1 MRRAAPAAAPVAVDK
16 EVKRKQRMGD
26 IKLDL
31 HRVLLDNLNLA
42 ALEHATEAD
51 LRAEINAI
59 SAEHLNDNAIVL
71 GREDRI
77 ILNKELYDEVTGLG
91 PLETLLQDES
101 VNDILV
107 NGPQQIFV
115 ERSGKLEL
123 TDVTFKDER
132 HLLRII
138 DKIVSAVGRRVDE
151 SKPYVDARLKD
162 GSRFNAM
169 VPPVA
174 VDGSLV
180 SIRKFKKDKLGI
192 DDLVQFGAFSEE
204 MAAYLQAAVSTRLN
218 VIVSGGTGSG
228 KTTTLNALSSFIAD
242 DERILTIEDTAELQL
257 QQTHVGRMESRP
269 PNVEG
274 KGEVSPRDCL
284 KNALR
289 MRPDRIIVGETR
301 GEEVIDMLQAMN
313 TGHDGSMTTIHANNP
328 RDGISRLENMVA
340 MAGIEMPLK
349 AVRSQISSAVN
360 LIVQASRLQD
370 GSRRMTSITEITG
383 MEGDVISM
391 QEIFRFQ
398 RVGPDARQQDHR
410 PLSQPQACAATSP
423 SASASG
429 AMICPRPSLNPSQRS
444 KPHGHQCRT
453 HHLRSDL
460 YRRAGARRRASI
472 WRLFGRSISLNSRVN
487 RRLEMIEKGDT
498 PRGGAGQICARRC
511 SSTRKS
517 KGIPLYSLWLS
528 EKAQKGRDC
537 LLPATADHGDGRPF
551 GSVLPWPDRRHRDRS
566 TRAHRR
572 LHRHGGRCCVYV
584 GVHESQQAHGDHR
597 RTAPRCGRADGALLA
612 RRSPVHQRH
621 HHREQR
627 NPRPACLRIRCDR
640 G

>member
-1 MRRAAPAAAPVAVDK
+1 MFSRYKKPAGGTAKPGAKDAAATQPVETKPVGETPSQSLRRPLAVKLVEVAPQDK
-16 EVKRKQRMGD
+16 DRKRKERLAE

-31 HRVLLDNLNLA
+31 HRALLDNLNLS
-42 ALEHATEAD
+42 ALDTATEAD
-51 LRAEINAI
+51 LRAEISSIA
-59 SAEHLNDNAIVL
+59 SEVLEERSIVL
-71 GREDRI
+71 NREDRAQ
-77 ILNKELYDEVTGLG
+77 LTQELYDEVRGLG
-91 PLETLLQDES
+91 PLETLLKDDT

-107 NGPQQIFV
+107 NGPHQIFV
-115 ERSGKLEL
+115 ERDGKLEL
-123 TDVTFKDER
+123 SDITFKDEK

-151 SKPYVDARLKD
+151 SNPYVDARLQD

-192 DDLVQFGAFSEE
+192 DDLVKFGAFSEE
-204 MAAYLQAAVSTRLN
+204 MAAYLQAAVATRLN

-228 KTTTLNALSSFIAD
+228 KTTTLNALSSFID
-242 DERILTIEDTAELQL
+242 NSERILTIEDTAELQL
-257 QQTHVGRMESRP
+257 QQIHVGRMESRP

-391 QEIFRFQ
+391 QEVFRFQ
-398 RVGPDARQQDHR
+398 RVGLTSDNKIIGHFTGTGVRSNYSERFRLWGYDLP
-410 PLSQPQACAATSP
+410 PSIFEPIAA
-423 SASASG
+423 
-429 AMICPRPSLNPSQRS
+429 
-444 KPHGHQCRT
+444 
-453 HHLRSDL
+453 
-460 YRRAGARRRASI
+460 
-472 WRLFGRSISLNSRVN
+472 
-487 RRLEMIEKGDT
+487 E
-498 PRGGAGQICARRC
+498 
-511 SSTRKS
+511 
-517 KGIPLYSLWLS
+517 
-528 EKAQKGRDC
+528 
-537 LLPATADHGDGRPF
+537 
-551 GSVLPWPDRRHRDRS
+551 
-566 TRAHRR
+566 
-572 LHRHGGRCCVYV
+572 
-584 GVHESQQAHGDHR
+584 
-597 RTAPRCGRADGALLA
+597 
-612 RRSPVHQRH
+612 
-621 HHREQR
+621 
-627 NPRPACLRIRCDR
+627 
-640 G
+640 

>member
-1 MRRAAPAAAPVAVDK
+1 MFSRYKKPSAGAAKPANKPADETKPEVETQPVEQGQASSLRRPVPVTPAKAVPQDK
-16 EVKRKQRMGD
+16 ERKRKERMAE

-31 HRVLLDNLNLA
+31 HRSLLDNLNLS
-42 ALEHATEAD
+42 ALDTATESD
-51 LRAEINAI
+51 LRAEISAI
-59 SAEHLNDNAIVL
+59 AGEVLEEQSIVL
-71 GREDRI
+71 NREDRAT
-77 ILNKELYDEVTGLG
+77 LTQELYDEVRGLG
-91 PLETLLQDES
+91 PLETLLKDDT

-115 ERSGKLEL
+115 ERAGKLEL
-123 TDVTFKDER
+123 SDITFKDEK

-151 SKPYVDARLKD
+151 SNPYVDARLQD

-169 VPPVA
+169 VPPIA

-192 DDLVQFGAFSEE
+192 DDLVKFGAFSEE
-204 MAAYLQAAVSTRLN
+204 MAAYLQAAVATRLN

-228 KTTTLNALSSFIAD
+228 KTTTLNALSSFID
-242 DERILTIEDTAELQL
+242 NSERILTIEDTAELQL

-370 GSRRMTSITEITG
+370 GSRRMVSITEITG

-398 RVGPDARQQDHR
+398 RVG
-410 PLSQPQACAATSP
+410 L
-423 SASASG
+423 
-429 AMICPRPSLNPSQRS
+429 
-444 KPHGHQCRT
+444 
-453 HHLRSDL
+453 
-460 YRRAGARRRASI
+460 
-472 WRLFGRSISLNSRVN
+472 
-487 RRLEMIEKGDT
+487 
-498 PRGGAGQICARRC
+498 
-511 SSTRKS
+511 
-517 KGIPLYSLWLS
+517 
-528 EKAQKGRDC
+528 
-537 LLPATADHGDGRPF
+537 TADNKIIGHFTGTGVRSNFTERFRLWGYD
-551 GSVLPWPDRRHRDRS
+551 LPPS
-566 TRAHRR
+566 IFEPIAA
-572 LHRHGGRCCVYV
+572 
-584 GVHESQQAHGDHR
+584 E
-597 RTAPRCGRADGALLA
+597 
-612 RRSPVHQRH
+612 
-621 HHREQR
+621 
-627 NPRPACLRIRCDR
+627 
-640 G
+640 

>member
-1 MRRAAPAAAPVAVDK
+1 MFSKYRKSGQSEAKVIDLPKATPESAAEPGPQASLRKPVTPRAAAPAPEDK
-16 EVKRKQRMGD
+16 ELKRKQRMGE

-31 HRVLLDNLNLA
+31 HRALLDNLNLA
-42 ALEHATEAD
+42 ALEQASEQD
-51 LRAEINAI
+51 LRDEINAI
-59 SAEHLNDNAIVL
+59 SAESLQEKGIALN
-71 GREDRI
+71 REDRTQ
-77 ILNKELYDEVTGLG
+77 LNNELYDEVRGLG
-91 PLETLLQDES
+91 PLETLLKDDT

-115 ERSGKLEL
+115 ERAGKLQL
-123 TDVTFKDER
+123 TDITFKDER

-151 SKPYVDARLKD
+151 SNPYVDARLAD

-169 VPPVA
+169 VPPIA

-204 MAAYLQAAVSTRLN
+204 MAAYLQAAVATRLN

-228 KTTTLNALSSFIAD
+228 KTTTLNALSSFID
-242 DERILTIEDTAELQL
+242 NSERILTIEDTAELQL

-313 TGHDGSMTTIHANNP
+313 TGHDGSMTTIHANSA
-328 RDGISRLENMVA
+328 RDGISRLENMIA

-370 GSRRMTSITEITG
+370 GSRRMTSITEVTG
-383 MEGDVISM
+383 MEGDVISL
-391 QEIFRFQ
+391 QEVFRYQ
-398 RVGPDARQQDHR
+398 RVGLTPENKIIGHFT
-410 PLSQPQACAATSP
+410 AT
-423 SASASG
+423 G
-429 AMICPRPSLNPSQRS
+429 VRS
-444 KPHGHQCRT
+444 HFSERFRMWGY
-453 HHLRSDL
+453 DL
-460 YRRAGARRRASI
+460 PASI
-472 WRLFGRSISLNSRVN
+472 Y
-487 RRLEMIEKGDT
+487 E
-498 PRGGAGQICARRC
+498 
-511 SSTRKS
+511 
-517 KGIPLYSLWLS
+517 
-528 EKAQKGRDC
+528 
-537 LLPATADHGDGRPF
+537 PF
-551 GSVLPWPDRRHRDRS
+551 
-566 TRAHRR
+566 AA
-572 LHRHGGRCCVYV
+572 
-584 GVHESQQAHGDHR
+584 E
-597 RTAPRCGRADGALLA
+597 
-612 RRSPVHQRH
+612 
-621 HHREQR
+621 
-627 NPRPACLRIRCDR
+627 
-640 G
+640 